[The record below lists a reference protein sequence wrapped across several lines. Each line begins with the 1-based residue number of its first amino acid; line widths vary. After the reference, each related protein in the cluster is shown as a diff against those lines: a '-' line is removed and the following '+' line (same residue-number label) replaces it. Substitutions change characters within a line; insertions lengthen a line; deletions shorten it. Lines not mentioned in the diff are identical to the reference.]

1 MGRGAAGSG
10 SAGAAWLVF
19 CRSHPQE
26 MERAC
31 FGRQRLALSV
41 MARADVSGMDSRG
54 FLGQQASGKPGPAAR
69 DDPADMKIL
78 MLHNRYL
85 LPGGEDQATLA
96 DAALLRD
103 QGHDVDLLV
112 EDN

>member
-1 MGRGAAGSG
+1 MGRGPAGSAD
-10 SAGAAWLVF
+10 AGAAWLF
-19 CRSHPQE
+19 FGRAHPQK

-41 MARADVSGMDSRG
+41 MACADVSGMDGRSI
-54 FLGQQASGKPGPAAR
+54 LGQQASGKPGPAAH

-78 MLHNRYL
+78 MLHNKYL
-85 LPGGEDQATLA
+85 LPGGEDQATMA

-103 QGHDVDLLV
+103 
-112 EDN
+112 